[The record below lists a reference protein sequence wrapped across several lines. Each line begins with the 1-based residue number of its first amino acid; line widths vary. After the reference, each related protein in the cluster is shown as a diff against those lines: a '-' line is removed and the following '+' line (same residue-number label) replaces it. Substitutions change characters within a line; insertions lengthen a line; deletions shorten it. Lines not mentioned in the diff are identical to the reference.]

1 MGRNTS
7 IIVGTVLL
15 CSTGCKRAPEAPR
28 ELSELAGYLFEH
40 MMDEDTAEV
49 EAGVTNL
56 HLWLQDH
63 SAETLEGYKVTNL
76 KQSVIDSVDPDREH
90 DLSNLAGASVGAVIE
105 HEMLEVTEALVLH
118 EQEEVFPEQIVVHDR
133 TFVTDESCFL
143 PAACDSVTTD
153 NYVESDF
160 GVITTTT
167 QSRTQYRWVE
177 FEEGT
182 ALMQRAWLT
191 DEADVGGAFGGVI
204 NVKEQLYVGVIF
216 DWGEGRVWRLGTTW
230 VAAEVAGQDFEEM
243 AVNNMIN
250 AMGNEA
256 ALLDE
261 YLD

>member
-1 MGRNTS
+1 MRPTLILAS
-7 IIVGTVLL
+7 ALL
-15 CSTGCKRAPEAPR
+15 ATGCKRAPEAPK

-56 HLWLQDH
+56 HAWLQDH
-63 SAETLEGYKVTNL
+63 SEETLEGYKVSNL
-76 KQSVIDSVDPDREH
+76 EESVINSVDPGREH
-90 DLSNLAGASVGAVIE
+90 DLSSLAGASVGAIVA
-105 HEMLEVTEALVLH
+105 HKMTPVARALVLD

-133 TFVTDESCFL
+133 TYVTDEGCFM
-143 PAACDSVTTD
+143 PATCDSVTTD

-160 GVITTTT
+160 GIIKTTT
-167 QSRTQYRWVE
+167 QSRTQFRWVE
-177 FEEGT
+177 WEGGT

-191 DEADVGGAFGGVI
+191 DEADVDGALAGLI
-204 NVKEQLYVGVIF
+204 DVKEQLYVGVIY
-216 DWGEGRVWRLGTTW
+216 DWGDGKVWRLGTTW
-230 VAAEVAGQDFEEM
+230 VAAKVGGQDFEEM

-256 ALLDE
+256 ELLDL